1 MAASLHSIR
10 FPNETPE
17 YRNAR
22 NELLEAERALRKNIE
37 DVAAKRRKL
46 PLGGEIPQDYVFDEG
61 AADLNDSQPS
71 HETRLSELFRPGKD
85 TLILYSFMFGPNMSS
100 P

>member
-61 AADLNDSQPS
+61 AADINDSQPS
-71 HETRLSELFRPGKD
+71 HKTRLAELFRSGND
-85 TLILYSFMFGPNMSS
+85 TLVLYSFMFGPNMTA